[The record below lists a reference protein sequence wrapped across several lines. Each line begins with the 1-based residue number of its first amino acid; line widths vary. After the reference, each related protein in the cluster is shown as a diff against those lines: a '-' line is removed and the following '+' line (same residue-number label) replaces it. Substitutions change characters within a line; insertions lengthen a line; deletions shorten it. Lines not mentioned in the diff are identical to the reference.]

1 MPWRMRSLPVTDP
14 GAPDTRSPSRLLVWV
29 GRQQLG
35 TLALG
40 VTFGILWMVAQ
51 ALMPYTI
58 GRGIQDGIVED
69 DRSGLVTWALLLLGL
84 GLVQGAAG
92 VLRHRF
98 AVQNWLHASF
108 LCVQVVA
115 HHAARTG
122 PAVRGRLST
131 GEVVAT
137 VTNDA
142 IRIGGAFAI
151 TARLSGAVVS
161 YVVVAAILL
170 STSVT
175 LGLIV
180 LVGVPVLAV
189 TLGAVIRP
197 LQARQRE
204 QREEI
209 GKLTALGAD
218 TAAGLRVLRGIGGEQ
233 AFLDRYRG
241 RSQSVRAAGVRIAT
255 PQSTLDAAQVLLPG
269 IFIVVVTWISARF
282 VLSGTI
288 DAGDLVAFYG
298 YAAFLVIP
306 LRTAAEAVDKVT
318 RSLVGARRMLGVLE
332 VERVVSEPDEPA
344 PEPPAGALLADLQSG
359 VEVPSG
365 LTTCIVSAAPEE
377 SAAVAARLG
386 RLSADRGVRLGDRP
400 LEELSLAAVR
410 RRIVVSEQDPVL
422 FSGDLR
428 RQLDP
433 WARADDET
441 ILEALEVANAHDVLD
456 ALPEGL
462 DAEVDER
469 ARSFS
474 GGQRQRLALA
484 RALLADAETLVLV
497 EPTSAVDA
505 HTEARIARSLRT
517 ARTGRTT
524 VIATTSPLVL
534 DQADRVVLVEDGL
547 VSAVGTHREL
557 LRASPDYRE
566 TVTRG
571 ESD

>member
-1 MPWRMRSLPVTDP
+1 
-14 GAPDTRSPSRLLVWV
+14 
-29 GRQQLG
+29 
-35 TLALG
+35 
-40 VTFGILWMVAQ
+40 
-51 ALMPYTI
+51 
-58 GRGIQDGIVED
+58 
-69 DRSGLVTWALLLLGL
+69 
-84 GLVQGAAG
+84 
-92 VLRHRF
+92 
-98 AVQNWLHASF
+98 VQNWLMAAF
-108 LCVQVVA
+108 RLVQVVS
-115 HHAARTG
+115 HHAARSG

-142 IRIGGAFAI
+142 LRAGGAFDM
-151 TARLSGAVVS
+151 TARLAGAVVA

-170 STSVT
+170 SGSVV
-175 LGLIV
+175 LGFVVLI
-180 LVGVPVLAV
+180 GVPVLV
-189 TLGAVIRP
+189 LSLTGVIRP
-197 LQARQRE
+197 LQARQRA
-204 QREEI
+204 QREEV

-218 TAAGLRVLRGIGGEQ
+218 TAAGLRVLRGIGGEL
-233 AFLDRYRG
+233 AFYDRYRG
-241 RSQSVRAAGVRIAT
+241 QSERVRRAGVHVAT

-269 IFIVVVTWISARF
+269 IFVVLVTWIGARF
-282 VLSGTI
+282 VLSGKI
-288 DAGDLVAFYG
+288 DIGDLVAFYG

-318 RSLVGARRMLGVLE
+318 RALVGARRMLDVLE
-332 VERVVSEPDEPA
+332 VERVVREPDEPPA
-344 PEPPAGALLADLQSG
+344 AEPPAGAPLVDDASRLTIEPGLVTALVSR
-359 VEVPSG
+359 VPDE
-365 LTTCIVSAAPEE
+365 TAAL
-377 SAAVAARLG
+377 AARLG
-386 RLSADRGVRLGDRP
+386 RIAPDGEVRLGETALARLP
-400 LEELSLAAVR
+400 LDVVR

-505 HTEARIARSLRT
+505 HTEARIARSLRS

-534 DQADRVVLVEDGL
+534 DQADRVVLVEDGV